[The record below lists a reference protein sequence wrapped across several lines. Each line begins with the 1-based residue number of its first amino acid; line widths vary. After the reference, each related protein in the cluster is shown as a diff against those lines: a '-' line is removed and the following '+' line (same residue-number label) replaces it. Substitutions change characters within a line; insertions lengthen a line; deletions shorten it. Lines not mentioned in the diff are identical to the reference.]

1 MRMMHS
7 GGWAPVAAHES
18 VPAGVRLPQLKEM
31 MQMRSLPAIA
41 ALTLF
46 AGLGHTASAQLLA
59 PPAEAPA
66 AAPLFGNAAIRFDRT
81 QHDFGRILDDE
92 NVDTTFSFTNTGDTT
107 LEILD
112 HRATCGCTVPEIS
125 KRSLLPGESASIKVV
140 FHPAHK
146 KGTQHQTVTLMTNAP
161 DQQQVQLTINAEVR
175 QTTWTDQ
182 PVSHFSRIEKGD
194 TRTLAVD
201 VYSRV
206 PNFKIDS
213 IALSNEVAFQA
224 KLGEPVE
231 VPGDSEGEKLRKQ
244 TITVSLATTSPIGNF
259 TETLVIRTNDPRK
272 PVIQQQVIAEVIG
285 DLIAN
290 PNRVSLGIVRPG
302 DPLKAEFKIVSR
314 ASKPF
319 KILTA
324 KAVPAQTG
332 STLDVE
338 VLPADAATPTEI
350 KIVVTGNAP
359 NVVQPIRGRIELT
372 TDSKDQPKIEVPFYA
387 TVRGGSR

>member
-1 MRMMHS
+1 
-7 GGWAPVAAHES
+7 
-18 VPAGVRLPQLKEM
+18 
-31 MQMRSLPAIA
+31 MRSLPAIA

-46 AGLGHTASAQLLA
+46 AGLGLSASAQLLA
-59 PPAEAPA
+59 PPADAPA
-66 AAPLFGNAAIRFDRT
+66 APAPLLGSAAITFDRT
-81 QHDFGRILDDE
+81 QHDFGRIMDDE
-92 NVDTTFSFTNTGDTT
+92 NVETTFSFTNTGDTT

-125 KRSLLPGESASIKVV
+125 KRSLLPGESATIKVV

-146 KGTQHQTVTLMTNAP
+146 KGIQHQTVTLMTNAP

-182 PVSHFSRIEKGD
+182 AVSHFSRIEKGD
-194 TRTLAVD
+194 NRTLTVD

-213 IALSNEVAFQA
+213 IALSSEGKFVTTLADA
-224 KLGEPVE
+224 VE
-231 VPGDSEGEKLRKQ
+231 VPGETEGELFRKQ
-244 TITVSLATTSPIGNF
+244 TITIALAPTVPIGNF
-259 TETLVIRTNDPRK
+259 TETLIIRTNDPKK

-285 DLIAN
+285 DLVPN

-302 DPLKAEFKIVSR
+302 DPLKAEFKIISR
-314 ASKPF
+314 GSKPF

-324 KAVPAQTG
+324 KTVPAQG
-332 STLDVE
+332 GATLNVE
-338 VLPADAATPTEI
+338 VLPADPATPAEI
-350 KIVVTGNAP
+350 KIVVTGAAP
-359 NVVQPIRGRIELT
+359 NVVQPIRGKIELT